1 MQVSYSVSHSPIALN
16 QPTNLDVVI
25 SFKGELPKQA
35 KSRVPLNLS
44 LVLDRSG
51 SMGGQPL
58 RYAIQAAQKLVEY
71 LTPEDFLSVV
81 IYDDQPETI
90 VPSQA
95 VVDRASIQ
103 KQIGRI
109 RAGGLTN
116 LSGGWLMGCNRVV
129 EQQSTQRVNRVL
141 LLTDGQANMGITEP
155 NILIKTAQDW
165 AEKRIVTTTLGFGT
179 SFNEDL
185 LIGMA
190 NAAGGNFYYIQTPE
204 EAEDVFAIELES
216 LVSVV
221 AQNLT
226 VTLQPEASVQIP
238 RILNNYSSQKQGND
252 LEVFLG
258 DVYQIEP
265 KPLALELSLPGF
277 SNLGEQKLITVAYK
291 YQTVVAEKIVQFSD
305 QVPINI
311 TVSSP
316 EEANQVEP
324 DVKVQE
330 QTSKLRIAQLK
341 DEVIALADQ
350 GNYQTAAENLLQAI
364 ATLKQK
370 ALDRFFEV
378 AEEIENLDYYAQRL
392 AKGQF
397 DTIIRK
403 EMRDQSHQAQARD
416 RSDLQLRSVTSG
428 STDSLEAVN
437 SAEGGVL
444 VKCVRDKGKLRVRVI
459 SEGYNSEFN
468 VQFPRRLRE
477 EGATYLIEEIKLSPD
492 SSFYRASGEIK
503 LFLLPGQERKRSSQP
518 ASSASKTRQAA
529 KATGSAADLET
540 TTTVGDGVLVQ
551 CVKDGKKLR
560 ARVVSDGYNPNY
572 NIRFPRN
579 IREEGMLFVV
589 DEVKEAKQGGSYIA
603 YGKIRR
609 LVN

>member
-1 MQVSYSVSHSPIALN
+1 MQVSYSVSQTPIAVN
-16 QPTNLDVVI
+16 QPTSLDVVL
-25 SFKGELPKQA
+25 SFKGEAPKQA

-71 LTPEDFLSVV
+71 LTPDDFLSVV

-90 VPSQA
+90 VPSQP
-95 VVDRASIQ
+95 VTDRASIQ
-103 KQIGRI
+103 KQIGKI

-116 LSGGWLMGCNRVV
+116 LSGGWLMGCDRVL
-129 EQQSTQRVNRVL
+129 EQQSIHRVNRVL
-141 LLTDGQANMGITEP
+141 LLTDGQANLGTTEP
-155 NILIKTAQDW
+155 TVLIKTAQDW
-165 AEKRIVTTTLGFGT
+165 AEKGIVTTTLGFGR

-190 NAAGGNFYYIQTPE
+190 NGAGGNFYYIQTPE
-204 EAEDVFAIELES
+204 EAEDVFAIELQS

-226 VTLQPEASVQIP
+226 VTLQPEASVTIP
-238 RILNNYSSQKQGND
+238 RLLNNYNSQQQGNN

-265 KPLALELSLPGF
+265 KPLALELSLPAF
-277 SNLGEQKLITVAYK
+277 PNLGEQKLVTVAYQ
-291 YQTVVAEKIVQFSD
+291 YQTVVAEKIAQFSD
-305 QVPINI
+305 QVPITI

-316 EEANQVEP
+316 EAANQTAP
-324 DVKVQE
+324 DEKVQE

-341 DEVIALADQ
+341 DEAIALADQ

-397 DTIIRK
+397 DTIVRK

-416 RSDLQLRSVTSG
+416 RNDLQLRGVASG

-444 VKCVRDKGKLRVRVI
+444 VKCLRERGKLRVRVI
-459 SEGYNSEFN
+459 SEGYNQEFN

-477 EGATYLIEEIKLSPD
+477 EGATYLVEEVKLSAD
-492 SSFYRASGEIK
+492 GSFYRAAGEIK
-503 LFLLPGQERKRSSQP
+503 LYLPPGQQRKRSAQP
-518 ASSASKTRQAA
+518 ASSSSQTRQAA

-609 LVN
+609 LV

>member
-1 MQVSYSVSHSPIALN
+1 MQVNYSVSQTPIAIN
-16 QPTNLDVVI
+16 QPTSLDVVL
-25 SFKGELPKQA
+25 SFKGEPPKQA

-58 RYAIQAAQKLVEY
+58 RYAIQAAKKLVEY

-90 VPSQA
+90 VPSQSVA
-95 VVDRASIQ
+95 DRASIQ
-103 KQIGRI
+103 KQIGKI

-116 LSGGWLMGCNRVV
+116 LSGGWLMGCDCVL
-129 EQQSTQRVNRVL
+129 EKQSVGRVNRVL
-141 LLTDGQANMGITEP
+141 LLTDGQANLGTTEP
-155 NILIKTAQDW
+155 NVLMKTAQDW
-165 AEKRIVTTTLGFGT
+165 AEKGIVTTTLGFGR

-204 EAEDVFAIELES
+204 EAEDVFAIELQS

-226 VTLQPEASVQIP
+226 VTLQPEASVEIP
-238 RILNNYSSQKQGND
+238 RILNNYNFQKQGNN

-265 KPLALELSLPGF
+265 KPLALELALPAF
-277 SNLGEQKLITVAYK
+277 ANLGEQKLVTVAYK
-291 YQTVVAEKIVQFSD
+291 YQTVVAEKITQFSD

-311 TVSSP
+311 TVGSP
-316 EEANQVEP
+316 EEANEAAP

-341 DEVIALADQ
+341 DEAIALADQ

-364 ATLKQK
+364 AALKQK

-392 AKGQF
+392 ANGQF
-397 DTIIRK
+397 DTVVRK

-416 RSDLQLRSVTSG
+416 RGDLQLRGVASG
-428 STDSLEAVN
+428 STDSLEAV
-437 SAEGGVL
+437 SSEEGGVL
-444 VKCVRDKGKLRVRVI
+444 VKCVREKGKLRVRVI
-459 SEGYNSEFN
+459 SEGYNQDFN

-477 EGATYLIEEIKLSPD
+477 EGATYLVEEIKLSAD
-492 SSFYRASGEIK
+492 GGFYRVAGDIK
-503 LFLLPGQERKRSSQP
+503 LFLLPGQQRKRTAQPTSS
-518 ASSASKTRQAA
+518 SSTRQAA
-529 KATGSAADLET
+529 KAVGSAADLET

-609 LVN
+609 LV

>member
-1 MQVSYSVSHSPIALN
+1 MQVSYSVSQTPIALN
-16 QPTNLDVVI
+16 QPTSLDIVL
-25 SFKGELPKQA
+25 SFKGEPPKQA

-90 VPSQA
+90 VPSQPVA
-95 VVDRASIQ
+95 DRASIQ
-103 KQIGRI
+103 KQIGKI

-116 LSGGWLMGCNRVV
+116 LSGGWLMGCDRVL
-129 EQQSTQRVNRVL
+129 EQQSLQRVNRVL
-141 LLTDGQANMGITEP
+141 LLTDGQANMGTTQP
-155 NILIKTAQDW
+155 KVLIKTAQDW
-165 AEKRIVTTTLGFGT
+165 AEKGIVTTTLGFGR

-190 NAAGGNFYYIQTPE
+190 NGAGGNFYYIQTPE
-204 EAEDVFAIELES
+204 EAEDVFAIELQS

-226 VTLQPEASVQIP
+226 VTLQPEASVEIP
-238 RILNNYSSQKQGND
+238 RILNNYSSQKQGNN

-265 KPLALELSLPGF
+265 KPLALELSLPAF
-277 SNLGEQKLITVAYK
+277 PNLGEQKIVTVAYK
-291 YQTVVAEKIVQFSD
+291 YQTVIAEKITQFTD

-341 DEVIALADQ
+341 DEAIALADQ

-364 ATLKQK
+364 ADLKQK

-392 AKGQF
+392 TKGQF

-416 RSDLQLRSVTSG
+416 RGDLQLRGVASG
-428 STDSLEAVN
+428 STDSLEAV
-437 SAEGGVL
+437 SSEDGGVL
-444 VKCVRDKGKLRVRVI
+444 VKCLREKGKLRVRVI
-459 SEGYNSEFN
+459 SEGYNQDFN

-477 EGATYLIEEIKLSPD
+477 EGATYLVEEIKLSAD
-492 SSFYRASGEIK
+492 SSFYRAAGDIK
-503 LFLLPGQERKRSSQP
+503 LFLLPGQQRKRTSQP
-518 ASSASKTRQAA
+518 TSSSSKTRQAA
-529 KATGSAADLET
+529 KAVGSAADLET

-609 LVN
+609 LV

>member
-25 SFKGELPKQA
+25 SFKGELPKQT

-90 VPSQA
+90 VPSQT

-109 RAGGLTN
+109 SAGGLTN

-129 EQQSTQRVNRVL
+129 EQQSIQRVNRVL
-141 LLTDGQANMGITEP
+141 LLTDGQANMGTTEP
-155 NILIKTAQDW
+155 TVLIKTAQDW
-165 AEKRIVTTTLGFGT
+165 AEKGIVTTTLGFGR

-190 NAAGGNFYYIQTPE
+190 NGAGGNFYYIQTPE

-226 VTLQPEASVQIP
+226 VTLHPEASVQIP

-252 LEVFLG
+252 LEIFLG

-265 KPLALELSLPGF
+265 KPLALELSLPSF
-277 SNLGEQKLITVAYK
+277 PNLGEQKLVTVAYK
-291 YQTVVAEKIVQFSD
+291 YQTVVAEKIAQFSD
-305 QVPINI
+305 QVPII
-311 TVSSP
+311 VTVSSP
-316 EEANQVEP
+316 EEANQIEP

-350 GNYQTAAENLLQAI
+350 GNYQSAAENLLQAI
-364 ATLKQK
+364 AALKQK

-392 AKGQF
+392 ANGQF
-397 DTIIRK
+397 DTLIRK

-416 RSDLQLRSVTSG
+416 RSDLQLRGVTSG

-477 EGATYLIEEIKLSPD
+477 EGATYLVEEINLSAD
-492 SSFYRASGEIK
+492 GSFYRASGEIK
-503 LFLLPGQERKRSSQP
+503 LFLLPGQQRKRSSQP
-518 ASSASKTRQAA
+518 TSSASKTRQAA

-589 DEVKEAKQGGSYIA
+589 DEVKETKQGGSYIA

>member
-1 MQVSYSVSHSPIALN
+1 MQVSYSVSQAPIAVN
-16 QPTNLDVVI
+16 QATSLDIVL
-25 SFKGELPKQA
+25 SFKGEPPKQA

-58 RYAIQAAQKLVEY
+58 RYAIQAARKLVEY

-81 IYDDQPETI
+81 IYDDEPETI
-90 VPSQA
+90 VPSQP

-103 KQIGRI
+103 KQIGKI

-116 LSGGWLMGCNRVV
+116 LSGGWLMGCERVL
-129 EQQSTQRVNRVL
+129 EQQSAERVNRVL
-141 LLTDGQANMGITEP
+141 LLTDGQANLGTTKP
-155 NILIKTAQDW
+155 NVLRKTAQDW
-165 AEKRIVTTTLGFGT
+165 AEKGIITTTLGFGR

-204 EAEDVFAIELES
+204 EAEDVFAIELQS

-226 VTLQPEASVQIP
+226 VTLQPEASVEIP
-238 RILNNYSSQKQGND
+238 RILNNYNSQKQGNN

-265 KPLALELSLPGF
+265 KPLALELALPAF
-277 SNLGEQKLITVAYK
+277 ANLGEQKLVTVTYK
-291 YQTVVAEKIVQFSD
+291 YQTVVAEKITQFSD
-305 QVPINI
+305 QVPITI
-311 TVSSP
+311 TVGSP
-316 EEANQVEP
+316 EEANEAAP

-341 DEVIALADQ
+341 DEAIALADQ

-364 ATLKQK
+364 AALKQK

-378 AEEIENLDYYAQRL
+378 AEEIENLDYYAQRI
-392 AKGQF
+392 ANGQF
-397 DTIIRK
+397 DTVVRK

-416 RSDLQLRSVTSG
+416 RKDLQLRGIASG

-437 SAEGGVL
+437 SEEGGVL
-444 VKCVRDKGKLRVRVI
+444 VKCVREKGKLRVRVI
-459 SEGYNSEFN
+459 SEGYNQDFN

-477 EGATYLIEEIKLSPD
+477 EGATYLVEEVTLSADGNFYRVAGDIKL
-492 SSFYRASGEIK
+492 Y
-503 LFLLPGQERKRSSQP
+503 LLPGQQRKRTAQS
-518 ASSASKTRQAA
+518 ASSSSPTRQAA
-529 KATGSAADLET
+529 KAVGSAADLET

-609 LVN
+609 LV